1 MSDPELLV
9 SQADGVLS
17 ITLNRPGAANA
28 ITADMREG
36 IIAALGDA
44 AADHAV
50 RAVLL
55 GANGRHFCSGADV
68 GALGGAKHVGD
79 GMRRIQNGA
88 QRLISA
94 VFDCPKPVVA
104 RVQGAAAGRGAHI
117 AFACDM
123 VVACPEANF
132 IEVFVKRGLTVDA
145 GGAWLLPR
153 LVGLQKAKE
162 LIYFGDKVPAAE
174 ARELGLINRVV
185 PAEELDAAALA
196 LATRLAAGPT
206 IALGFAKRQLN
217 RAFESDRASAL
228 LIEAMAQE
236 MNGGASDSTE
246 GVKAFIERREPD
258 FKGY

>member
-1 MSDPELLV
+1 MSDQELLV
-9 SQADGVLS
+9 SQTEGVLS

-36 IIAALGDA
+36 VIAALGEA
-44 AADHAV
+44 AADHSV

-68 GALGGAKHVGD
+68 AALGGAMHVGD

-104 RVQGAAAGRGAHI
+104 RVQGAAAGMGAHI

-123 VVACPEANF
+123 VVAAPEAAF

-162 LIYFGDKVPAAE
+162 LIYLGDKVSAAE
-174 ARELGLINRVV
+174 AKDLGLINRVV

-196 LATRLAAGPT
+196 LATRLASGPT
-206 IALGFAKRQLN
+206 TAIAFAKRQLN

-246 GVKAFIERREPD
+246 GVKAFIERREPA